1 MLRARTRLEDR
12 RPKDRPRRPLNLG
25 KSFLRLGSP
34 LPAVSWAWP
43 HPGSSAYEIFPQAL
57 GRLED
62 PLDSR
67 RPTGSRGSQPQ
78 DGSGGVVQ
86 LAPGSGRLLPL
97 LGWGSVPPIPAASV
111 RTTPSPGQGAPTGS
125 SEAEGCQA
133 GPGLCHAVSARRRGP
148 PTLAR
153 QAACPAGEACGGP
166 TRFCPAPTLA
176 QAWSLLLGLGR
187 HSSSSAVGL
196 LPVGRWVGFQGCRS

>member
-1 MLRARTRLEDR
+1 MAGRQ
-12 RPKDRPRRPLNLG
+12 RPRGRPRRPLS

-43 HPGSSAYEIFPQAL
+43 HPGCSACEIFPQAL
-57 GRLED
+57 GRLEG

-67 RPTGSRGSQPQ
+67 RPPGSRGSQPQ

-86 LAPGSGRLLPL
+86 LAPGPGRLPPL
-97 LGWGSVPPIPAASV
+97 LGWGSVPPRPAASV

-125 SEAEGCQA
+125 SEAEGCHA
-133 GPGLCHAVSARRRGP
+133 GPGLCHAVSAGRRAPHP
-148 PTLAR
+148 PGLAR

-166 TRFCPAPTLA
+166 TGFCPAPTLA
-176 QAWSLLLGLGR
+176 QAWSLVLGLGR

-196 LPVGRWVGFQGCRS
+196 LPVGRWVGFRGCRS